1 MQSSTFNLIDVLT
14 VIKIKWKAII
24 TIVLIALIV
33 ATVTLFIVPK
43 KYRAQTFAIAQNSL
57 MADKAK
63 LFNSNVQ
70 GLYSII
76 GDEDD
81 LDVAYS
87 LSKLDIVFS
96 RLVSEFN
103 LITYYNVEGKNDDIK
118 NKKALLILRANTD
131 IVKNEKNILRITVYD
146 KDPIFAAKLA
156 NRTTE
161 LIRFLQEE
169 IWKKSYEL
177 IYDHLNASIS
187 RMEKQVII
195 ISDTIQSIK
204 TEDARKLLLI
214 NKRQSLLDELQKYR
228 KEVVE
233 FQLMIDATPQ
243 ALVVLDKAFPTLA
256 YVKPDKLLVLS
267 IVFFVSL
274 FFSILLV
281 LFIEGRKS

>member
-1 MQSSTFNLIDVLT
+1 
-14 VIKIKWKAII
+14 
-24 TIVLIALIV
+24 
-33 ATVTLFIVPK
+33 
-43 KYRAQTFAIAQNSL
+43 
-57 MADKAK
+57 
-63 LFNSNVQ
+63 
-70 GLYSII
+70 
-76 GDEDD
+76 
-81 LDVAYS
+81 
-87 LSKLDIVFS
+87 
-96 RLVSEFN
+96 
-103 LITYYNVEGKNDDIK
+103 
-118 NKKALLILRANTD
+118 
-131 IVKNEKNILRITVYD
+131 NEKNILRITVYD

-267 IVFFVSL
+267 I
-274 FFSILLV
+274 
-281 LFIEGRKS
+281 

>member
-146 KDPIFAAKLA
+146 K
-156 NRTTE
+156 
-161 LIRFLQEE
+161 
-169 IWKKSYEL
+169 
-177 IYDHLNASIS
+177 
-187 RMEKQVII
+187 
-195 ISDTIQSIK
+195 
-204 TEDARKLLLI
+204 ED
-214 NKRQSLLDELQKYR
+214 
-228 KEVVE
+228 
-233 FQLMIDATPQ
+233 
-243 ALVVLDKAFPTLA
+243 
-256 YVKPDKLLVLS
+256 
-267 IVFFVSL
+267 
-274 FFSILLV
+274 
-281 LFIEGRKS
+281 RKSVV